1 MFEKSKNLLNNN
13 VFYDNLS
20 INVPANLDE
29 SILQSLTKMPSI
41 NNPADSVLPSNFTS
55 INSSQL
61 ESALSPKLL
70 NQKLD
75 SNIAN
80 LDSLI
85 SDKALGAFKDLVPA
99 PLTRL
104 NELPSAMASLEASL
118 QKVQDKFSTDSAN
131 QMLSIFS
138 NNKNI
143 ESLGAINQA
152 YSSAIEKATALS
164 PKGLRDLQQPGAVTA
179 QAQQAASKALE
190 SAKAEIKNQITS
202 QTQNQAFN
210 NNGQSNLQQMSSPSF
225 SGDNKN
231 GFDLFVRLTV
241 YWAYGS
247 GTDKDSAAKRS
258 STGRQ
263 LAQGISAAV
272 DPSVIPY
279 LSRIEIPGLGTRF
292 ATDTGGAVKAR
303 TASSGRLP
311 IIDIFYEKKEDALA
325 AANSMKKEVA
335 VKVYPPNSK
344 YKYAKNSPPTY
355 GVA

>member
-1 MFEKSKNLLNNN
+1 MPS
-13 VFYDNLS
+13 
-20 INVPANLDE
+20 NLDE
-29 SILQSLTKMPSI
+29 NTLQSLTKMPSI
-41 NNPADSVLPSNFTS
+41 NNPADSLLPTNFTS
-55 INSSQL
+55 INPNQI
-61 ESALSPKLL
+61 ETALTPKIL
-70 NQKLD
+70 NAKID
-75 SNIAN
+75 SNISN
-80 LDSLI
+80 LGSLI
-85 SDKALGAFKDLVPA
+85 SDKAAGAFKDLVPA

-104 NELPSAMASLEASL
+104 DELPSTMRSLEASI

-131 QMLSIFS
+131 QILSIFN
-138 NNKNI
+138 NNKNV

-152 YSSAIEKATALS
+152 YSSAIEKAATLS
-164 PKGLRDLQQPGAVTA
+164 PKGLRDLQKPGAVDI
-179 QAQQAASKALE
+179 QAQQATSKAIE
-190 SAKAEIKNQITS
+190 SAKAEVKNQITS

-210 NNGQSNLQQMSSPSF
+210 NNGQTNLQQMSSPNY

-231 GFDLFVRLTV
+231 GFDLYVRLTV

-263 LAQGISAAV
+263 LAQGVSAAV

-303 TASSGRLP
+303 TASAGTLP

-325 AANSMKKEVA
+325 AANSMKKEVT
-335 VKVYPPNSK
+335 VKVYPPSSK
-344 YKYAKNSPPTY
+344 YRYAKNSPPTY